1 VRLAQADNACSG
13 ARQRGFC
20 LSEQSQK
27 PTILVTGVSGN
38 LGRRLLPFLGDF
50 NVVGVDRVPVA
61 GHPEIAV
68 HPINLG
74 QESSCDELV
83 RLLRETKA
91 EAVVHLAF
99 VIDPLRTGVTDRDAM
114 WQINVAG
121 TARVM
126 EAIAEVNRNGGH
138 VRKFLYPSSVAV
150 YGPETPPFVDEEAPH
165 NAHTLSYAVQK
176 AEADS
181 VVRFRAA
188 GLGACSVYILRPH
201 IFAGASVENYL
212 VNAIRGRA
220 FGNGK
225 MAERMRRKNQ
235 RLPLLL
241 PFGKQYPEKLFQFV
255 HVDDVARLFNW
266 LLHRTPPA
274 ETPVELLVLN
284 VAGSGEPITLAC
296 CAEIAHAKVV
306 RLPGRGLCAW
316 VLQFLW
322 DRGISSVPPDAF
334 PYMCGSYTMTTAR
347 LQELLGEDY
356 PKVIQYS
363 TEAALTDSF
372 REQQAAVPTT

>member
-1 VRLAQADNACSG
+1 M
-13 ARQRGFC
+13 
-20 LSEQSQK
+20 SEQSQK

-74 QESSCDELV
+74 QESSCDELVRALLAEAKELVAEGELV

>member
-1 VRLAQADNACSG
+1 M
-13 ARQRGFC
+13 
-20 LSEQSQK
+20 SEQSQK

-50 NVVGVDRVPVA
+50 NVVGVDRVPVP
-61 GHPEIAV
+61 GHPEITV

-83 RLLRETKA
+83 RLLRESHA

-99 VIDPLRTGVTDRDAM
+99 VIDPLLTGVTDRDLM

-126 EAIAEVNRNGGH
+126 EAIAEVHRHGGH
-138 VRKFLYPSSVAV
+138 VRRFLYPSSVAV
-150 YGPETPPFVDEEAPH
+150 YGPETPPFVDEDAPH
-165 NAHTLSYAVQK
+165 NAHTLNYAVQK
-176 AEADS
+176 AEADA

-188 GLGACSVYILRPH
+188 GMGACSVYILRPH

-225 MAERMRRKNQ
+225 MAEWMRKKNL

-255 HVDDVARLFNW
+255 HVDDMARLFNW
-266 LLHRTPPA
+266 LLHRTPPD
-274 ETPVELLVLN
+274 ETPSELLVMN
-284 VAGSGEPITLAC
+284 VAGSGAPLTLKR
-296 CAEIAHAKVV
+296 CAEIAHARVM
-306 RLPGRGLCAW
+306 RLPGRWLCAW

-334 PYMCGSYTMTTAR
+334 PYMCGSYTMTTAK
-347 LQELLGEDY
+347 LQEVLGEDY
-356 PKVIQYS
+356 AKVIQYS
-363 TEAALTDSF
+363 TEAALEDSF
-372 REQQAAVPTT
+372 HEERAAGGSTTTA